1 MMNEE
6 RLRQILKVEEQAQ
19 SLYETAAKKAES
31 LPEQAEHAVQALLVE
46 TRQKAERDGERLTE
60 EIINPKIIEDIVN
73 QYAQRTT
80 QRDALAEVNISKAI
94 DYVIQTLLGT
104 KQIA

>member
-80 QRDALAEVNISKAI
+80 QRDALAEVNMSKAI

>member
-31 LPEQAEHAVQALLVE
+31 LPEQAEHAVQALLDE

-80 QRDALAEVNISKAI
+80 QRDALAEVNMSKAI

>member
-80 QRDALAEVNISKAI
+80 QRDALAEVNMSKAI
-94 DYVIQTLLGT
+94 DYVIQTLLAT